1 MTRVIKL
8 EQKDVDRAYPCIT
21 EGPNPWEDG
30 LGASRQWLQENLGR
44 TVEGLHLEDDQGNVI
59 GHVFYGRVGQALVP
73 YKIEDNMAILLCEW
87 VHIEHQRKGYGRQL
101 FEAFVDVLWEEGYKG
116 VLVDASDF
124 QEYMHHEHF
133 AKRGFWVVDQEG
145 PWRLMYFPVRQESVA
160 VERLQPSLPPP
171 GLGTVEVA
179 LFRNHFC
186 PVMASTYAKVDKV
199 VAEFGDKV
207 ALKEYPVTQESLARY
222 GRADGLFIA
231 GKEKTLGPASEEEI
245 RRAIAEELPKE

>member
-21 EGPNPWEDG
+21 EGQNPWEDG
-30 LGASRQWLQENLGR
+30 LAASRQWLQENLGR

-59 GHVFYGRVGQALVP
+59 GHVFYGRAGQALVP
-73 YKIEDNMAILLCEW
+73 YKIEDNVAILLCEW
-87 VHIEHQRKGYGRQL
+87 VQIDQQHKGYGRQL
-101 FEAFVDVLWEEGYKG
+101 FAAFVDTLWEEGYKG
-116 VLVDASDF
+116 LLVDASEF
-124 QEYMHHEHF
+124 KEYMHYEHF

-160 VERLQPSLPPP
+160 VERLQTNLPPP
-171 GLGTVEVA
+171 ALGKVEVA
-179 LFRNHFC
+179 LFRNHLC
-186 PVMASTYAKVDKV
+186 PVMASTYAKVDRV

-207 ALKEYPVTQESLARY
+207 TLQEYPVTQESLAKY

-231 GKEKTLGPASEEEI
+231 GKEKTVGPASEEQI
-245 RRAIAEELPKE
+245 RQAIAEELPTA